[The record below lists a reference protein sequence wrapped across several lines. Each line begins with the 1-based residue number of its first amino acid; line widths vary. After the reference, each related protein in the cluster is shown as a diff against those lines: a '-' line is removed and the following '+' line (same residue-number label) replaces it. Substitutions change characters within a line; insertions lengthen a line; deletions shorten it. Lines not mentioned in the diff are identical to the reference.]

1 MVGVKEK
8 PKRRGPIGWIL
19 LLGALLTIA
28 VLLFP
33 PFVERGCSSLLEQRE
48 APMFLPTDCTLT
60 AKASNGDAL
69 GRFEAERRKRGLSHQ
84 GWIECASAVGAQ
96 EWVRA
101 METDLR
107 WFPSYVPGTY
117 QWRRTIVVLDGRSL
131 NSAGPQVIAE
141 VCVTP
146 RRRYLQQIR
155 GECDGKFAVWK

>member
-1 MVGVKEK
+1 MAGVNEE

-19 LLGALLTIA
+19 LLGAILTMA
-28 VLLFP
+28 VFLFP
-33 PFVERGCSSLLEQRE
+33 PFVERDCSSLLEQRDV
-48 APMFLPTDCTLT
+48 PMFLPTDCTLT
-60 AKASNGDAL
+60 AKASAGEAL
-69 GRFEAERRKRGLSHQ
+69 GRFEAERRKRGLNHQ

-101 METDLR
+101 IEADRR

-117 QWRRTIVVLDGRSL
+117 QWRRTIVVLGGRSR
-131 NSAGPQVIAE
+131 NSVGPQVIAE
-141 VCVTP
+141 VCVMT